1 METTAVF
8 WEDYSATE
16 QVEGRETSR
25 SVAGATIWVRDA
37 EDLNLPEH
45 EGREKIKMFRRKK
58 CQPGD

>member
-1 METTAVF
+1 MG
-8 WEDYSATE
+8 W
-16 QVEGRETSR
+16 ETSR